1 MVAPIIPALGMQ
13 RKERRVVSSTIES
26 GWQSKILSETETKKY
41 KGGICR
47 GRKEGVKD
55 INV

>member
-1 MVAPIIPALGMQ
+1 M
-13 RKERRVVSSTIES
+13 SSTIES

-41 KGGICR
+41 KGGKCR